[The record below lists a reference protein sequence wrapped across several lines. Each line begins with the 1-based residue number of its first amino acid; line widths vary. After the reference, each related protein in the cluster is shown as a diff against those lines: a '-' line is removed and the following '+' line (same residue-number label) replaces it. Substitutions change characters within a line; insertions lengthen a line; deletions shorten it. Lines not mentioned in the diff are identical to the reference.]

1 MKTKQTKKKKTTDEI
16 IKEWVENELK
26 YKKPKVYQEIMELRE
41 KSKDK
46 NFLIERYKDFADF
59 LRSRGRTEEQI
70 KNNIKRL
77 IEKDGVNIDV
87 EDIFR

>member
-16 IKEWVENELK
+16 IQEWVENELK

-46 NFLIERYKDFADF
+46 NFLIERYKEFADF
-59 LRSRGRTEEQI
+59 LRSRGRTEEEI
-70 KNNIKRL
+70 KENIEEL
-77 IEKDGVNIDV
+77 IRRRGLNINV